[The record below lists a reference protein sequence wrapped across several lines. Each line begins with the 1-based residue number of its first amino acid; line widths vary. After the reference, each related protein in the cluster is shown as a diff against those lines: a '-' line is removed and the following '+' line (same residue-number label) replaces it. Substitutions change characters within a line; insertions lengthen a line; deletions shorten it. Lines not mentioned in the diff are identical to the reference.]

1 MKNAVKSKVM
11 TIANRLVSQGWSR
24 ANAMTRAWVWVK
36 LLPRLETKVAGVTY
50 GNRQQALEHL
60 TRYAPEAISI
70 RLERE
75 QGNEHDRNAVAVYAT
90 VEDKGAYHMGY
101 LPRTVAAFVAPL
113 LDAGKAVEAMFREV
127 RGKYKPWMNYGLLVE
142 VIA

>member
-1 MKNAVKSKVM
+1 M

-24 ANAMTRAWVWVK
+24 AAAMIRAWAVVK

-60 TRYAPEAISI
+60 TRYSPEAVSI

-75 QGNEHDRNAVAVYAT
+75 ADNTHDRNAIAVYAV
-90 VEDKGAYHMGY
+90 VEGKGAYCVGY
-101 LPRTVAAFVAPL
+101 LPRALAAFIAPL
-113 LDAGKAVEAMFREV
+113 LDAGKAVGAMFREV
-127 RGKYKPWMNYGLLVE
+127 RGGYKPWMNLGMVVE

>member
-1 MKNAVKSKVM
+1 MKKAKHSKVM

-24 ANAMTRAWVWVK
+24 AAAMIRAWAAVK

-50 GNRQQALEHL
+50 GNRQLALEHL
-60 TRYAPEAISI
+60 TMYAPEAVSI

-75 QGNEHDRNAVAVYAT
+75 RDNEHDRNAVAVYAA
-90 VEDKGAYHMGY
+90 VEGKGSYHMGY

-113 LDAGKAVEAMFREV
+113 LDAGKSVGAMFREV
-127 RGKYKPWMNYGLLVE
+127 RGKYKPWMNWGMVVE
-142 VIA
+142 VCA